1 MHVPRFYLPLTLVE
15 GEILELGEQSA
26 HHIMHVLRLRP
37 GTPVKVFDGQGR
49 EHDAMLREVRR
60 NQVTA
65 EVGKALACIPEPP
78 FAITLAQGIPRSDRM
93 DFILQKAVELGVTNV
108 QPLWTS
114 RSQTRSSG
122 ERLEKRLR
130 HWQGVVIS
138 ACEQCGRATLP
149 ALEKPVEY
157 RAWLTCTHHHKTRLL
172 LAPEA
177 QRSLRDM
184 HPPGDS
190 ILLLVGPEGG
200 ISADEA
206 ALAVT
211 AGYSPVRL
219 GPRILRTETAALAML
234 AGLQTLWGDMR

>member
-15 GEILELGEQSA
+15 GEILGLGEQSS
-26 HHIMHVLRLRP
+26 HHVTHVLRLRP
-37 GTPVKVFDGQGR
+37 GASVKVFDGQGC
-49 EHDAMLREVRR
+49 EHEAILRDVRR

-65 EVGKALACIPEPP
+65 EIGKAAACISEPP

-93 DFILQKAVELGVTNV
+93 DLILQKAVELGVTNV

-114 RSQTRSSG
+114 RSQTRTSG

-149 ALEKPVEY
+149 TLESPVEY
-157 RAWLTCTHHHKTRLL
+157 RSWLAGTHRHDCRILL
-172 LAPEA
+172 SPEA
-177 QRSLRDM
+177 RQSLCTM
-184 HPPGDS
+184 QSPGNS

-200 ISADEA
+200 ISVEETTLAAAD
-206 ALAVT
+206 
-211 AGYSPVRL
+211 GFIPMRL

-234 AGLQTLWGDMR
+234 ASLQALWGDLR